1 MLCARARKLEFTVV
15 NVVGIWSL
23 KLRSLAPPTSENSA
37 GHPEG
42 RQRGSKGRRFKMH
55 NNEMNLKIIDMDL
68 KALTAFTIHVG
79 EYGRPAKCFAE
90 VRSLGVT
97 CRGESQAEVLFRV
110 TARVL
115 RIMSL
120 RMAQGM
126 VVPDMLEDLF
136 GTVSRTID
144 GLGQCNFVFTCKPD
158 GNGRWIAEVP
168 DVPLAI
174 CDGATQEEA
183 LRRIKSLVL
192 WMLAAVAEEPGSDL
206 PLPMCLRFRVATGT
220 TIDEDDTVI
229 RRGLVPY
236 ATLPLKPDENCAD
249 DR

>member
-1 MLCARARKLEFTVV
+1 MY
-15 NVVGIWSL
+15 
-23 KLRSLAPPTSENSA
+23 
-37 GHPEG
+37 
-42 RQRGSKGRRFKMH
+42 
-55 NNEMNLKIIDMDL
+55 NNEMNLKIIDIDL
-68 KALTAFTIHVG
+68 KALTAFTIHVA

-97 CRGESQAEVLFRV
+97 CRGESQAKVLCKV

-136 GTVSRTID
+136 GTVPRTID
-144 GLGQCNFVFTCKPD
+144 GLGQCNFVFSCKPD

-174 CDGATQEEA
+174 CDGATREEA

-206 PLPMCLRFRVATGT
+206 PLPMCLRFQVVTGT
-220 TIDEDDTVI
+220 TFDEDDT
-229 RRGLVPY
+229 
-236 ATLPLKPDENCAD
+236 ATAEALSLTKHCPRIPTKIAPTIAEPDWINHSRLLLSGPFINGRA
-249 DR
+249 R